1 MQVHERRAPAL
12 FSNLSQALLM
22 APLFVLLELLFVLGW
37 NKTLHDKVEISAKA
51 RIAASQQKSE

>member
-1 MQVHERRAPAL
+1 
-12 FSNLSQALLM
+12 M

-37 NKTLHDKVEISAKA
+37 NKTLHDKVEISATKA